1 MISLRK
7 IIAEPFNFL
16 VLICLLSISISAEAQ
31 NFNSEV
37 EASIK
42 TNNNKDN
49 LLEISGIAKNLT
61 EATYSL
67 YYELSVIASSGNNN
81 SSKNSQT
88 GRFTLE
94 PFETRKL
101 SSTNV
106 SINPSQRTIILL
118 MIYNDDEVMGT
129 DRIVYDEKAEEK
141 KEARLSYEKKNEGI
155 ELSSMVI
162 QRTKTKPGKDFYDF
176 FYQQYSLNPVE
187 GNKMIKIEEM
197 ISFGRTTKIMVKV
210 DDRIIYEFFARP
222 KLDYLKEQ
230 ANTALKQV
238 NRYMEYL
245 KNRSEKISQY

>member
-7 IIAEPFNFL
+7 IIAGPFNFL
-16 VLICLLSISISAEAQ
+16 VLIFLLSVSAEAQ

-37 EASIK
+37 EASII
-42 TNNNKDN
+42 TNDNKN
-49 LLEISGIAKNLT
+49 EILEISGIAKNLT

-67 YYELSVIASSGNNN
+67 YYELSVITSSGDNN

-94 PFETRKL
+94 PFETREL
-101 SSTNV
+101 SSTTI

-118 MIYNDDEVMGT
+118 MIYNDDDEVMGA
-129 DRIVYDEKAEEK
+129 DRIVYDEQAEEK
-141 KEARLSYEKKNEGI
+141 KEARLSYEKRNEGI

-230 ANTALKQV
+230 ATKALKQV

>member
-7 IIAEPFNFL
+7 IIAGPFNFL
-16 VLICLLSISISAEAQ
+16 VLIFLLSVSAEAQ

-37 EASIK
+37 EASII
-42 TNNNKDN
+42 TNDNKN
-49 LLEISGIAKNLT
+49 EILEISGIAKNLT

-67 YYELSVIASSGNNN
+67 YYELSVITSSGNNN

-94 PFETRKL
+94 PFETREL
-101 SSTNV
+101 SSTTI

-118 MIYNDDEVMGT
+118 MIYNDDDEVMGT
-129 DRIVYDEKAEEK
+129 DRIVYDEQAEEK
-141 KEARLSYEKKNEGI
+141 KEARLSYEKRNEGI

-230 ANTALKQV
+230 ATTALKQV

>member
-1 MISLRK
+1 M
-7 IIAEPFNFL
+7 
-16 VLICLLSISISAEAQ
+16 
-31 NFNSEV
+31 V

-42 TNNNKDN
+42 INDDNNGC
-49 LLEISGIAKNLT
+49 LEILGVAKNLT

-67 YYELSVIASSGNNN
+67 HYELSVITSSGNNN

-88 GRFTLE
+88 GRFALE
-94 PFETRKL
+94 PFETREL
-101 SSTNV
+101 SSTTV
-106 SINPSQRTIILL
+106 SINPEQRTIILL
-118 MIYNDDEVMGT
+118 MIYNDDDEVMGT
-129 DRIVYDEKAEEK
+129 DRIVYDEKSEEN
-141 KEARLSYEKKNEGI
+141 KEARLSYENRNEGI
-155 ELSSMVI
+155 ELSSIVI

-210 DDRIIYEFFARP
+210 DDRVIYEFFARP

-230 ANTALKQV
+230 ATTALKQV

>member
-7 IIAEPFNFL
+7 IISGPLNLL
-16 VLICLLSISISAEAQ
+16 VLIFLISVSAEAQ

-42 TNNNKDN
+42 TNDNKDN
-49 LLEISGIAKNLT
+49 LLEITGISKNLT

-67 YYELSVIASSGNNN
+67 HYELSVITSSGDNN

-94 PFETRKL
+94 PFETREL
-101 SSTNV
+101 SSTTV
-106 SINPSQRTIILL
+106 SINPKQRSIILL
-118 MIYNDDEVMGT
+118 IIYNEDDEVMGT
-129 DRIVYDEKAEEK
+129 SRIVFEEK
-141 KEARLSYEKKNEGI
+141 TEEKEENQLSYENRNEGI
-155 ELSSMVI
+155 ELTSMVI

-187 GNKMIKIEEM
+187 GNKMIEIEEM

-210 DDRIIYEFFARP
+210 DDKVIYEFFARP

-230 ANTALKQV
+230 AVTALQQV

>member
-1 MISLRK
+1 MNL
-7 IIAEPFNFL
+7 L
-16 VLICLLSISISAEAQ
+16 VLIFLISVSAEAQ

-42 TNNNKDN
+42 TNDNKDN
-49 LLEISGIAKNLT
+49 LLEITGIAKNLT

-67 YYELSVIASSGNNN
+67 HYELSVITSSGDNN

-94 PFETRKL
+94 PFETREL
-101 SSTNV
+101 SSTTV
-106 SINPSQRTIILL
+106 SINPQQRSIILL
-118 MIYNDDEVMGT
+118 IIYNEDDEVMGT
-129 DRIVYDEKAEEK
+129 SRIVFEEK
-141 KEARLSYEKKNEGI
+141 TEEKEENQFSYEKRNEGI
-155 ELSSMVI
+155 ELTSMVI

-187 GNKMIKIEEM
+187 GNKMIEIEEM

-210 DDRIIYEFFARP
+210 DDKVIYEFFARP

-230 ANTALKQV
+230 AVTALQQV

>member
-7 IIAEPFNFL
+7 IISGPLNLL
-16 VLICLLSISISAEAQ
+16 VLIFLISVSAEAQ

-42 TNNNKDN
+42 TNDNKDN
-49 LLEISGIAKNLT
+49 LLEITGISKNLT

-67 YYELSVIASSGNNN
+67 HYELSVITSSGDNN

-94 PFETRKL
+94 PFETREL
-101 SSTNV
+101 SSTTV
-106 SINPSQRTIILL
+106 SINPQQRSIILL
-118 MIYNDDEVMGT
+118 IIYNEDDEVMGT
-129 DRIVYDEKAEEK
+129 SRIVFEEK
-141 KEARLSYEKKNEGI
+141 TEEKEENQFSYEKRNEGI
-155 ELSSMVI
+155 ELTSMVI

-187 GNKMIKIEEM
+187 GNKMIEIEEM

-210 DDRIIYEFFARP
+210 DDKVIYEFFARP

-230 ANTALKQV
+230 AVTALQQV